1 MPNNAYNDNV
11 LVKELKQ
18 KPAAGGIIISNS
30 SKEFISGE
38 VISSPTEDIK
48 AGSII
53 MYEKDSARDID
64 VDGRSLKIVKLRDVV
79 LT

>member
-1 MPNNAYNDNV
+1 MPSKAYNDNV
-11 LVKELKQ
+11 LVKELKRP
-18 KPAAGGIIISNS
+18 PASGGVIISNS
-30 SKEFISGE
+30 SKDFISGE
-38 VISSPTEDIK
+38 VISSPTDDIE
-48 AGSII
+48 AGTII